1 MCIRDRRLGLAVI
14 VAADADLV
22 LLDEPTAALDP
33 DGLAAFHALV
43 GRRRA
48 AGRTTVFS
56 SHQLEDVE
64 RLADRVAVLVEGRL
78 AACLTAA
85 ELADRVAGHGQMRLH
100 VSGLTAAAFADVQLV
115 SPGATATDGRVVIR
129 GGATERPA
137 VLAALAHHGV
147 TITSLTVQEGRLDE
161 WYRDLVANAL
171 PRGSAA
177 QGDLPQSGDAN
188 RVERGLWF
196 ARALRAHR

>member
-1 MCIRDRRLGLAVI
+1 LAVI

-43 GRRRA
+43 GRRRS

-85 ELADRVAGHGQMRLH
+85 ELADRVAVHGQMRLQ
-100 VSGLTAAAFADVQLV
+100 VSGLTTAALADVQLV
-115 SPGATATDGRVVIR
+115 SPGATAVDERLVVR

-137 VLAALAHHGV
+137 VLAGLARHGV

-161 WYRDLVANAL
+161 WYRDLVANAM
-171 PRGSAA
+171 PRTAPSTDASE
-177 QGDLPQSGDAN
+177 SGDAN
-188 RVERGLWF
+188 RVSRALWL
-196 ARALRAHR
+196 ARALKARR